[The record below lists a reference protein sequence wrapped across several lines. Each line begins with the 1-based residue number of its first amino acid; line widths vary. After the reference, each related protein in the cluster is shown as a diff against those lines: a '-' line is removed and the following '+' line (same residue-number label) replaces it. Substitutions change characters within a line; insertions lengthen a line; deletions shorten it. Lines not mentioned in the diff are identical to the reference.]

1 MTRQKITD
9 YALAAVLAM
18 AVLILQSCTDD
29 DDGSMQGAAC
39 SRGSDVFAKCV
50 ETTRPRPTLHA

>member
-9 YALAAVLAM
+9 YVLAAVLCM
-18 AVLILQSCTDD
+18 AVLILQSCTD